1 MNLKTRVMVI
11 GGVVGALLGLGAAYL
26 YVQSSGIQ
34 VDEEGNERLPAVQPA
49 KALTLG
55 LAVMT
60 ILRQIVGFGREPERK
75 NAA

>member
-11 GGVVGALLGLGAAYL
+11 GGVVGALLGVGAAYL
-26 YVQSSGIQ
+26 YLQSAGVA

-55 LAVMT
+55 LGVMT
-60 ILRQIVGFGREPERK
+60 LLRQIAGMGK
-75 NAA
+75 